1 MKFMVLSFLLF
12 FILPQENITD
22 YFSVTNDGETVARV
36 NRTDFTIPYLDE
48 KFIDKVRLETFMDD
62 LDKKLARSPINAT
75 IDGDGNI
82 VQGKAGTKVNHT
94 KLAKRYY
101 HYFYSHGS
109 VKTTVPMIPDYP
121 QVDGEL
127 LADIRTQQI
136 GNYLTFFK
144 KSNSERTNNI
154 DLATKAIN
162 NHVVFPG
169 ETFSFNQV
177 VGKRTKERGYLR
189 APVIVKGEL
198 AEDIGGGICQVS
210 STLFNAADDAGLKII
225 ERYSHSR
232 QVPYVPPGR
241 DATVSW
247 YGPDFTFKNDYNQP
261 VLIQAKS
268 VNGQMTVQ
276 ILSSDRL
283 RQHE

>member
-1 MKFMVLSFLLF
+1 MKLMVLSFLLF
-12 FILPQENITD
+12 FILPQENMTD
-22 YFSVTNDGETVARV
+22 YFSVTKDGETVARV

-48 KFIDKVRLETFMDD
+48 KFVDKVRLETFMDD
-62 LDKKLARSPINAT
+62 LDSKLAKSPVNAT
-75 IDGDGNI
+75 IDDDGNI

-94 KLAKRYY
+94 KLAERYY
-101 HYFYSHGS
+101 NYFYSHDS
-109 VKTTVPMIPDYP
+109 VKTTVPMVPDYP

-136 GNYLTFFK
+136 GKYLTFFK
-144 KSNSERTNNI
+144 KSNNERTNNI
-154 DLATKAIN
+154 DLAAKAIN

-169 ETFSFNQV
+169 EMFSFNQV
-177 VGKRTKERGYLR
+177 VGKRTKEKGYLR

-232 QVPYVPPGR
+232 KVPYVPPGR

-247 YGPDFTFKNDYNQP
+247 YGPDFTFKNEYNQP
-261 VLIQAKS
+261 ILIRAKS
-268 VNGQMTVQ
+268 VNGQMMVQ

-283 RQHE
+283 RQH